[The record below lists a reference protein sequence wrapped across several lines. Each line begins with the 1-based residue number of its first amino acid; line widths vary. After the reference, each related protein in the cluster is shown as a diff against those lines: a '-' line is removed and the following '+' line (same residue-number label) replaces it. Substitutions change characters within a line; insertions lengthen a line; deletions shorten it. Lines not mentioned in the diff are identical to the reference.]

1 MHAYSFDC
9 LHIHPHS
16 HTCTYIDNWYV
27 CDCVCGRVFIHTH
40 ALCIMHY
47 LFFYYYCGYLS
58 SLPFSNETWWLQ
70 LGDKYMWHVKTSP
83 HKDLLRAKYE
93 LSTQIKSIKKW
104 TISGQNQQTIAHTRQ
119 SDATAITFHKNV
131 RTRLVSESASR
142 LIINLNTAMNFSRQ
156 LYQYNWKRVQEKKNF
171 SI

>member
-1 MHAYSFDC
+1 
-9 LHIHPHS
+9 
-16 HTCTYIDNWYV
+16 
-27 CDCVCGRVFIHTH
+27 
-40 ALCIMHY
+40 
-47 LFFYYYCGYLS
+47 
-58 SLPFSNETWWLQ
+58 
-70 LGDKYMWHVKTSP
+70 MWHVKTSP
-83 HKDLLRAKYE
+83 HEDLLRAKYE

-156 LYQYNWKRVQEKKNF
+156 LYPYNWKRVQEKKTFQFRTKHDFKEREKLSHASPKQLSLPPF
-171 SI
+171 SPFPPFPPPPRRHIFSA